1 MVEQSFK
8 LLSLKLGRMIATTS
22 YFKAAAKILAS
33 IASMRVVASNREF
46 GLPTLRTVQH
56 RLVFGCRA
64 HHAGESEVCCGS
76 FASVWPRTEDFHSP
90 PINRHRHRASAC
102 LKRANKRL
110 MHRSNLTAYSIISS
124 ARASSDGETVNP
136 SAFAVL
142 RLTASRYFVG
152 ACAGR
157 LAGFSPLKMRST

>member
-1 MVEQSFK
+1 MSVVGLLVIKPMSQMESF
-8 LLSLKLGRMIATTS
+8 SDIVP
-22 YFKAAAKILAS
+22 LAYEV
-33 IASMRVVASNREF
+33 RFTPVN
-46 GLPTLRTVQH
+46 GHH
-56 RLVFGCRA
+56 R
-64 HHAGESEVCCGS
+64 
-76 FASVWPRTEDFHSP
+76 
-90 PINRHRHRASAC
+90 PIRSGP
-102 LKRANKRL
+102 KSANKRL
-110 MHRSNLTAYSIISS
+110 MHCSNLTAYSITSS